1 MNTVTTSVPAGRLA
15 KDGLYDQFA
24 RIGKAS
30 AHPKRLELLDVL
42 SQGERSVEVLAEAV
56 AMSVVNTSAH
66 LRVLR
71 ESRLVET
78 RRDGK
83 KVFYRLA
90 GDEVFDFVTS
100 LRSLAGAR
108 YAEVERIVRDFF
120 VARDHLDPVDRE
132 ELLERTKGT
141 GVIILDVRPQEE
153 YEAGH
158 IPGAVSMPLAELRGR
173 IDELPP
179 DADVVAYCRGV
190 YCVLAPQAVEMLSQ
204 HGFKARRL
212 HDGFPEWR
220 RAGLPV
226 ATGVTPTGVGTAG

>member
-1 MNTVTTSVPAGRLA
+1 MTTPVPAGRLA

-42 SQGERSVEVLAEAV
+42 SQGERSVEVLADAA

-71 ESRLVET
+71 ESRMVET
-78 RRDGK
+78 RRDSK

-120 VARDHLDPVDRE
+120 VARDHLDPVVRE
-132 ELLERTKGT
+132 ELLERARGKG
-141 GVIILDVRPQEE
+141 GVVILDVRPQEE

-179 DADVVAYCRGV
+179 EADVVAYCRGV
-190 YCVLAPQAVEMLSQ
+190 YCVLAPQAVEMLSR

-212 HDGFPEWR
+212 ADGFPEWR

-226 ATGVTPTGVGTAG
+226 ATGAIPAGAGTER